1 MTRLQSSVNSG
12 QLAYGLRA
20 YVKVKQLV
28 ITINQRDS
36 QALQRDFGIS
46 TAVADEICEAIDD
59 YFDRGTKVSICPEM
73 EAFESRGKQR
83 PFVDVYETDDGAL
96 GLECILFAD
105 GELSEA
111 ILHVEVSETD
121 SQLSLYYKYIG
132 S

>member
-1 MTRLQSSVNSG
+1 M
-12 QLAYGLRA
+12 RA
-20 YVKVKQLV
+20 YVKVKKLV
-28 ITINQRDS
+28 ITISQRDS

-46 TAVADEICEAIDD
+46 TAVADEIYEAIDH
-59 YFDRGTKVSICPEM
+59 YFDRGTKISMCPEM
-73 EAFESRGKQR
+73 EAFVSCTKQR
-83 PFVDVYETDDGAL
+83 PFVDIYEADDGAL

-105 GELSEA
+105 GKPSEA